1 MSNFY
6 PLSALSPS
14 RTGRAT
20 MAAAVF
26 SKPGCVEFLQV
37 PIPRPGPHEVRVQL
51 EGCGICARSVAA
63 WAGDEA
69 CQYPLVPGAPGGEA
83 WGVVEAVGG
92 EVTEVVPGDR
102 VGVLTEKGFA
112 EYAVVNADRL
122 VVLPESLDAEP
133 FPARALA
140 GAVNVFRRSFIDKG
154 NTVAVIGFGFLGA
167 LLTQL
172 AVLAE
177 ARVIAVGRRP
187 YALRIAKQ
195 LGATFA
201 VVQKEESHSGV
212 METIREMNHG
222 EQCDVTI
229 EASGMQGSLDLAA
242 ELTRDRGRLVV
253 AGSHGDGPRLVD
265 MALWNRRGFDV
276 VNAHEPAPSILREG
290 MREAA
295 AAVDCGLLKPGPL
308 YTHRFSLA
316 RLDDALRLAAE
327 RPAGFMKA
335 LVYF

>member
-1 MSNFY
+1 
-6 PLSALSPS
+6 
-14 RTGRAT
+14 

>member
-1 MSNFY
+1 
-6 PLSALSPS
+6 
-14 RTGRAT
+14 

-112 EYAVVNADRL
+112 EYAVVHADRL

>member
-1 MSNFY
+1 
-6 PLSALSPS
+6 
-14 RTGRAT
+14 

-92 EVTEVVPGDR
+92 EVRELVPGDR